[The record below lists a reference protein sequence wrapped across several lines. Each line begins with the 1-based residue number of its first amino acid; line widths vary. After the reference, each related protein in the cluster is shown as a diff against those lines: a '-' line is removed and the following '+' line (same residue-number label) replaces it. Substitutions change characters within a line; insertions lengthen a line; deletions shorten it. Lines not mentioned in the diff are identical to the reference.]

1 MGRKI
6 LDFIDAELKNQ
17 VILLQ
22 LATEI
27 ELYPEISV
35 ITRYLN
41 IKLVNDN
48 RAWISRLI
56 ELNGPTLDLIEK
68 SGRMWCRFYTNC
80 CSLLLHSQKKV
91 IGNYSKIK
99 LCY

>member
-1 MGRKI
+1 M
-6 LDFIDAELKNQ
+6 
-17 VILLQ
+17 Q

-56 ELNGPTLDLIEK
+56 ELNRPTLDLIEK
-68 SGRMWCRFYTNC
+68 SGRFIAL
-80 CSLLLHSQKKV
+80 SKFVLIV
-91 IGNYSKIK
+91 IEGAEIFLWILTGEK
-99 LCY
+99 